1 MQLIEI
7 KLKEQRK
14 LAKKRKEEEIKRLK
28 AEKLLKEKKE
38 KEEAELLAKKIA
50 DEELRKQ
57 KEIELKLIEE
67 KKKEE
72 ALLAKKKADEL
83 KLIQDKEKNEKLLA
97 LKKEERLKLLEE
109 KKNNEKKL
117 ATELKKI
124 NKNKIERNTLMAKIG
139 KLEDAQY
146 GNNILQNNFSKKL
159 EEGKIIE
166 NKINKVFLDL
176 DLDSRIALAKKI
188 MEDIVKSNVTLKDQV
203 NLANYKHQDYKYNN
217 QIFML
222 EKLLNYSNI
231 KNTND

>member
-1 MQLIEI
+1 
-7 KLKEQRK
+7 
-14 LAKKRKEEEIKRLK
+14 
-28 AEKLLKEKKE
+28 
-38 KEEAELLAKKIA
+38 
-50 DEELRKQ
+50 
-57 KEIELKLIEE
+57 
-67 KKKEE
+67 
-72 ALLAKKKADEL
+72 
-83 KLIQDKEKNEKLLA
+83 
-97 LKKEERLKLLEE
+97 
-109 KKNNEKKL
+109 
-117 ATELKKI
+117 
-124 NKNKIERNTLMAKIG
+124 MAKIG

>member
-1 MQLIEI
+1 MLF
-7 KLKEQRK
+7 RSP
-14 LAKKRKEEEIKRLK
+14 
-28 AEKLLKEKKE
+28 KKE